1 MGVGERP
8 HTMSN
13 TDKARQLRKTPTDAE
28 RVLWTILRRRQVSGY
43 RFRRQAPIG
52 QYIVDFACFENRL
65 VIEVD
70 GGQHV
75 DSANYDAMR
84 TAWLKREGFRVMRFW
99 NNQVLQET
107 DAVREAIFLAV
118 QTPLPPP

>member
-1 MGVGERP
+1 
-8 HTMSN
+8 MSD
-13 TDKARQLRKTPTDAE
+13 TDKPRQLRKTPTDAE

-43 RFRRQAPIG
+43 KFRRQVAIG

-75 DSANYDAMR
+75 ESANYNAMR

-118 QTPLPPP
+118 QSPSPPS

>member
-1 MGVGERP
+1 
-8 HTMSN
+8 MSN
-13 TDKARQLRKTPTDAE
+13 TARTRQLRKTPTDAE
-28 RVLWTILRRRQVSGY
+28 QVLWSILRRRQVSGY

-52 QYIVDFACFENRL
+52 QYIVDFACFENKL

-75 DSANYDAMR
+75 ESASYDAMR
-84 TAWLKREGFRVMRFW
+84 TAWLKQEGFRVMRFW

-118 QTPLPPP
+118 RPQSPPS